1 MTNVGKEPRADA
13 AGTVALGDLR
23 VNRLAFGAMRVCG
36 RDIWG
41 PPADRAAAHRVIRR
55 AVELGVN
62 FIDTADSYGPEVDEI
77 LIAEALH
84 PYPTGLVIGTKG
96 GLVRPNRHAWDSNA
110 DPEHLRHAVNGSLQR
125 LRLERIDLYQLHAP
139 DPRVPFA
146 ESVGALARMQRG
158 GKIRHIG
165 LSNVSV
171 AELTAARKIAPIVS
185 VQNEY
190 NFDDRSSDDVLAEC
204 VRLGIAF
211 IPWYPLGAGRS
222 LRSAKLKR
230 VAARRGVSAA
240 QVALAWLLARTPVML
255 PIPGTASLA
264 HLEENVRAASL
275 VLTEEER
282 VALG

>member
-1 MTNVGKEPRADA
+1 
-13 AGTVALGDLR
+13 
-23 VNRLAFGAMRVCG
+23 VNRLGFGAMRVCG
-36 RDIWG
+36 RDVWG

-84 PYPTGLVIGTKG
+84 PYPPGLVIGTKG

-110 DPEHLRHAVNGSLQR
+110 HPEHLRHAVNGSLQR
-125 LRLERIDLYQLHAP
+125 LKIERIDLYQLHAP

-146 ESVGALARMQRG
+146 DSVGALARMQRG

-190 NFDDRSSDDVLAEC
+190 NYDDRSSDDVLAEC

-230 VAARRGVSAA
+230 IAARRGVSAA
-240 QVALAWLLARTPVML
+240 QIALAWLLARTPAML
-255 PIPGTASLA
+255 PIPGTASVA
-264 HLEENVRAASL
+264 HLEENVRAANL
-275 VLTEEER
+275 VLIEEER
-282 VALG
+282 ITLG

>member
-1 MTNVGKEPRADA
+1 MTTFGKEPRADA

-125 LRLERIDLYQLHAP
+125 LGLERIDLYQLHAP

>member
-23 VNRLAFGAMRVCG
+23 VNRLGFGAMRVCG

-84 PYPTGLVIGTKG
+84 PYPPGLVIGTKG
-96 GLVRPNRHAWDSNA
+96 GLVRPNRHAWDSDA
-110 DPEHLRHAVNGSLQR
+110 HPEHLRHAVNGSLQR

-146 ESVGALARMQRG
+146 DSVGALARMQRG

-171 AELTAARKIAPIVS
+171 AELTAARRIAPIVS

-190 NFDDRSSDDVLAEC
+190 NYDDRSSDDVLAEC

-230 VAARRGVSAA
+230 IAAARGVSPA
-240 QVALAWLLARTPVML
+240 QIALAWLLARTPVML
-255 PIPGTASLA
+255 PIPGTASVA
-264 HLEENVRAASL
+264 HLEENVRAARL
-275 VLTEEER
+275 VLSEQER
-282 VALG
+282 IALG